1 MKLIFNHVHS
11 IFDGVNPLIYLEA
24 EKETES
30 AEYMFNNGWVP
41 YKDIWYQTQSSRL
54 KLSNIS
60 TSRKKELNNISV
72 THKTNNCD
80 ITIPYD
86 IDAYSDSKHLDFFF
100 DDIFWGRI
108 NFYENQILY
117 SVMNT
122 VQSKKSYGTLSYYYL
137 IDKFK
142 SEYEYLYVTDYF
154 HQFDY
159 KSSLPGFEYWNGNQW
174 IKKNKKD

>member
-1 MKLIFNHVHS
+1 MKLLINHKNS
-11 IFDGVNPLIYLEA
+11 IFDGQKPLIHLEA
-24 EKETES
+24 VKENET
-30 AEYMFNNGWVP
+30 AKYMFENGWVP

-54 KLSNIS
+54 KLSDIS

-72 THKTNNCD
+72 THETNNND

-86 IDAYSDSKHLDFFF
+86 LEAYSGSKHLDFFF
-100 DDIFWGRI
+100 DNIFWGRI

-142 SEYEYLYVTDYF
+142 SEYEYLYITDYYE
-154 HQFDY
+154 QFKY
-159 KSSLPGFEYWNGNQW
+159 KSKLPNFEFWNGSSW
-174 IKKNKKD
+174 VKEVI